1 MARGRKSLDGREKP
15 ADLQGWPIYERWSTD
30 GRLMGFV
37 VKIAKKGHPTV
48 TRLFGEV
55 GKTPAA
61 LKAEAKRY
69 ATSVLGEM
77 DRGTFVDRREIEA
90 ITLADALDKYDREV
104 GPQKK
109 RPDGVTA
116 YVRRWKRHA
125 LAPRI
130 VASLRPSDFAKYRDE
145 RLAAG
150 LSGNAV
156 RLDLGLIRHLF
167 TIGIKEWGWPMA
179 NPVSLIRMPKCASG
193 RDRRLST
200 KADRDGKVEETR
212 LIEACKDSRSKWLE
226 PVVRLALETGARQG
240 ELLDLTWSRVDLR
253 RATAHFPDT
262 KTETPR
268 TIPLSREAIKILK
281 TMPGTRLK
289 IEIRRND
296 QRIEWK
302 RLHHDLK
309 VKARRSRLSPSQV
322 KTLQG
327 LVPSDDRVFPLGGMA
342 VTHAFQRACKKAGIE
357 NLRFHDLRHEA
368 VSRLFEKGLNPMKV
382 AAISGHKTLQ
392 MLKRYTHLRAEDIA
406 KELG

>member
-48 TRLFGEV
+48 TRLFGDV

-77 DRGTFVDRREIEA
+77 DRGVFVDRREIEA
-90 ITLADALDKYDREV
+90 ITLADALDRYDREV

-125 LAPRI
+125 LASRI
-130 VASLRPSDFAKYRDE
+130 VASLRPSDFASYRDE

-200 KADRDGKVEETR
+200 KLDREGKTEEDR
-212 LIEACKDSRSKWLE
+212 LFAACDDARSLWLA
-226 PVVRLALETGARQG
+226 PIVRLALETGARQG
-240 ELLDLTWSRVDLR
+240 ELLDLTWSRIDL
-253 RATAHFPDT
+253 AKQTAFFPDT

-268 TIPLSREAIKILK
+268 TIPLS
-281 TMPGTRLK
+281 
-289 IEIRRND
+289 
-296 QRIEWK
+296 
-302 RLHHDLK
+302 
-309 VKARRSRLSPSQV
+309 KAAVAVLQALPRSID
-322 KTLQG
+322 G
-327 LVPSDDRVFPLGGMA
+327 RVFPLGGMA
-342 VTHAFQRACKKAGIE
+342 VTHAFQRACKRAGIDG
-357 NLRFHDLRHEA
+357 LRFHDLRHEG
-368 VSRLFEKGLNPMKV
+368 VSRLFEKGLNPMEV

-392 MLKRYTHLRAEDIA
+392 MLKRYTHLRAEDLA
-406 KELG
+406 LKLG